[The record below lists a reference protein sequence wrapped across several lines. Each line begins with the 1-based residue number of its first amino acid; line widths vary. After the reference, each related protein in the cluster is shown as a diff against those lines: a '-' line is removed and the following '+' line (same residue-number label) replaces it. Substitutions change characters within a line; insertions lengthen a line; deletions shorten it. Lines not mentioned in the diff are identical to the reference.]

1 VLRSLLPIVTILLL
15 LASCQGDTV
24 RRVDFAIQGIDVS
37 RYQLAI
43 DWEQVAQQDIHFAFV
58 KATEGSTHLD
68 TLFQENWSAIR
79 NAGLRRG
86 AYHFFRPTT
95 DPLAQAQHFIDQVEL
110 LDGDLPPVLDI
121 EVLDDSHPALLIVS
135 LKIWLDTIYEYYG
148 VRPILYTNLKF
159 YNKHLAGHFDEYP
172 LWVAR
177 YSEEEP
183 VLACGREWQFWQY
196 GSRGKI
202 AGINGYVD
210 FNVFAGDW
218 QELDQISFG
227 QHTVLSHSRS
237 ISLN

>member
-1 VLRSLLPIVTILLL
+1 MLKSLLPFIAVLFFLV
-15 LASCQGDTV
+15 ACQGDTV

-37 RYQLAI
+37 RYQLKI
-43 DWEQVAQQDIHFAFV
+43 NWEQVAQQDIHFAFV

-68 TLFQENWSAIR
+68 TLFEDNWSAIR
-79 NAGLRRG
+79 DAGLRRG
-86 AYHFFRPTT
+86 AYHFFRPNT

-110 LDGDLPPVLDI
+110 LSGDLPPVLDI

-135 LKIWLDTIYEYYG
+135 LKIWLDRIYEYYG

-172 LWVAR
+172 LWIAR

-196 GSRGKI
+196 GNRGKI

-218 QELDQISFG
+218 MELDQLSFG
-227 QHTVLSHSRS
+227 QHTVLS
-237 ISLN
+237 LN